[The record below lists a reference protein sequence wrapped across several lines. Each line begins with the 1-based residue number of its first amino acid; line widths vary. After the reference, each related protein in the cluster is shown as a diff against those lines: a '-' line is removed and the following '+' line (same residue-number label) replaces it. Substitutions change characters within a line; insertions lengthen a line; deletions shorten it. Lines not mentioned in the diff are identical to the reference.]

1 MRKKYIIGWILFVAG
16 VLLQAVAHVVDILII
31 HIIGGTLWSSG
42 VVMGVN
48 AAIALGRKK
57 KSSDPPE
64 G

>member
-16 VLLQAVAHVVDILII
+16 VLLQVVAHMVDILII

-48 AAIALGRKK
+48 AAIALDRKK
-57 KSSDPPE
+57 KCGDSPE